1 MKRGFQIWIC
11 VLLFIVLGMTNSVW
25 GQVREWEMQ
34 LKTIQVDPES
44 DYAIYARRD
53 LKKMEEAN
61 HGK

>member
-1 MKRGFQIWIC
+1 MKRGFQIWIY
-11 VLLFIVLGMTNSVW
+11 VLLFIVLGMTNSIW

-44 DYAIYARRD
+44 DYAMYARRD
-53 LKKMEEAN
+53 LKKIEEGS